1 MNKSLDATLL
11 RYVGYGLLFLVGA
24 YLLFAVRNTF
34 PIFIVGGLLA
44 YAFEPILQRLEKRG
58 YSRGRAVFLIFLIFL
73 LLLAILIALL
83 ATAWQQIQML
93 ISNADIY
100 RQQAMLAAHR
110 LQTRF
115 EALPLPSNVK
125 KSALEFL
132 PQLQKQV
139 LGATPDAVKNFVPTV
154 VSSFGTLL
162 ILSILLPVITFTMMM
177 EMNPM
182 RARIMMLVPP
192 VYRRDVTEIGQK
204 INEVL
209 GRYVRGQMIVCTTFG
224 VLCTIA
230 FEILSWRYGM
240 GYPLILGLMAGL
252 VYIIPY
258 VGMMSI
264 AAAATLT
271 AYFTAHS
278 PNQIACAGLALGS
291 CVLFNL
297 VMDYGVSPRVLGKG
311 VGLHP
316 LMVIFALLSGFEMG
330 GIAGMV
336 LAVPLFAS
344 LRVILIYIF
353 PQLTAPIP
361 STPPESDMK
370 TQDQSV
376 GNVTSKVM
384 QQIEKATAEQ

>member
-1 MNKSLDATLL
+1 M
-11 RYVGYGLLFLVGA
+11 FLIGA
-24 YLLFAVRNTF
+24 YLLFAVRNTL

-58 YSRGRAVFLIFLIFL
+58 YSRGRAVGFIFLVFVL
-73 LLLAILIALL
+73 LLVILIALL
-83 ATAWQQIQML
+83 ATAWQQVQML
-93 ISNADIY
+93 VSNASLY
-100 RQQAMLAAHR
+100 QKQAIQTAQR
-110 LQTRF
+110 LQGRF
-115 EALPLPSNVK
+115 EALPMPSNVK
-125 KSALEFL
+125 KSVIDFM
-132 PQLQKQV
+132 PQLQKNV
-139 LGATPDAVKNFVPTV
+139 LGAAPDAVKNFAATALGSV
-154 VSSFGTLL
+154 GTLL
-162 ILSILLPVITFTMMM
+162 VLSILLPVITFTMMM

-182 RARIMMLVPP
+182 RARVMMLVPP
-192 VYRRDVTEIGQK
+192 AYRRDVTEIGQK

-224 VLCTIA
+224 VCCTVA

-240 GYPLILGLMAGL
+240 GYPLILGLMACL

-264 AAAATLT
+264 AAAATIT

-278 PNQIACAGLALGS
+278 PNQILCAGLALGS

-297 VMDYGVSPRVLGKG
+297 IMDYGVSPRVLGKG

-316 LMVIFALLSGFEMG
+316 LMVIFALLSGFEVG
-330 GIAGMV
+330 GIPGMV

-361 STPPESDMK
+361 ATPPESDMK
-370 TQDQSV
+370 AQDQTV
-376 GNVTSKVM
+376 GNVTQRVM
-384 QQIEKATAEQ
+384 QQAEEAIAKQR